1 MVSVSGALAIP
12 IITALRYATSMS
24 SSSATTTRS
33 RFGHLRRDRFIAL
46 ILAVALPLVLGGAGG
61 VVTAAAIPGWY
72 AELSKPSWNP
82 PSWVFGPVWTT
93 LYLLMGVASWRVW
106 RSQLLAGAGPRA
118 QQRMRSALVTYSGQL
133 ALNAVWSPVFF
144 GLKRIDLALVVIV
157 LLLVAII
164 ETIRRFAQ
172 LDRLA
177 AAMLLPYL
185 SWVSFATILNATL
198 LLLNRS

>member
-1 MVSVSGALAIP
+1 MIP
-12 IITALRYATSMS
+12 Q
-24 SSSATTTRS
+24 SAVTPGSEFGRS
-33 RFGHLRRDRFIAL
+33 RLGRVIAFVA
-46 ILAVALPLVLGGAGG
+46 AVSLPLVLGGAGG

-72 AELSKPSWNP
+72 AGLSKPPWNP

-93 LYLLMGVASWRVW
+93 LYFLMGVSSWRVW
-106 RSQLLAGAGPRA
+106 KSQLLAGAGPRA
-118 QQRMRSALVTYSGQL
+118 QQRVRSALVTYSGQL

-172 LDRLA
+172 LDRPA
-177 AAMLLPYL
+177 AVMLLPYL
-185 SWVSFATILNATL
+185 GWVSFATILNATL
-198 LLLNRS
+198 LLLNR

>member
-12 IITALRYATSMS
+12 IISALRYAASMS

-33 RFGHLRRDRFIAL
+33 RFGDRRRDRVIAL

-106 RSQLLAGAGPRA
+106 KSQLLAGARPRA
-118 QQRMRSALVTYSGQL
+118 QQRVRSALVTYSGQL

-172 LDRLA
+172 LDRPA

-198 LLLNRS
+198 QLLNRS

>member
-1 MVSVSGALAIP
+1 MVSVNGALAIP
-12 IITALRYATSMS
+12 IISALRYATSMS

-33 RFGHLRRDRFIAL
+33 RLGHRRRDRFIAL

-72 AELSKPSWNP
+72 AGLSKPPWNP

-118 QQRMRSALVTYSGQL
+118 QQRVRSALVTYSGQL

-144 GLKRIDLALVVIV
+144 GLKRIDLGFFALGRSTHQRRGLV
-157 LLLVAII
+157 LARAACANPARADR
-164 ETIRRFAQ
+164 IRPDAGLEPSLWGHAGRDG
-172 LDRLA
+172 LGE
-177 AAMLLPYL
+177 
-185 SWVSFATILNATL
+185 
-198 LLLNRS
+198 